1 MNYLLIDIGNSETKL
16 YFYKKR
22 IERKIFIKSKIISE
36 KVLRNKL
43 SFTSKKKNRADKVIL
58 SSVVPNLTKKI
69 K

>member
-43 SFTSKKKNRADKVIL
+43 SFTSKKKNRVDKVVL
-58 SSVVPNLTKKI
+58 SSVSKLKKN
-69 K
+69 

>member
-43 SFTSKKKNRADKVIL
+43 SFTSKKKK
-58 SSVVPNLTKKI
+58 
-69 K
+69 